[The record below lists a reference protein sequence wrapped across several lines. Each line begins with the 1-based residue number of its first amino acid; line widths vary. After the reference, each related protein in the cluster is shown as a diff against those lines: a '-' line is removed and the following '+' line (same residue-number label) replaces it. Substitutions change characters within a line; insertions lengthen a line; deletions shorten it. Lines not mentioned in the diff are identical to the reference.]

1 MSTKRGFGDEDWLT
15 KLEEQMSGKDLARQ
29 LSATSNVIDGMNR
42 QQQLMDQ
49 ITGAQRDALSGAAVA
64 SRLVS
69 PDYLKQVDAL
79 GPLRE
84 REQQLRNQISGI
96 AGTQTRT
103 LSGVYG
109 AERLTNLAAREMDHH
124 SSLFTREAERI
135 SRMVSDAGHAFRE
148 HAERLANSYQDRFHA
163 ITGLN
168 EQALRAV
175 TTQPDWFNGAHEAAG
190 MSVAS
195 IARNLSPD
203 ITGIFSARTLAYQL
217 TQRSQESMLA
227 SLLKGIDPLQHA
239 SKTLELSTA
248 HLRDLNLSAAHEQ
261 VRAFVES
268 SAYVHMRNTT
278 AMIAEAMAGG
288 DEARARSAWQ
298 SAAEDD
304 VFSEVWQQ
312 VQATFYNLLRQIPP
326 RLRRKKRDK
335 SRKSAI
341 AWLNENPGVLA
352 LLGVIV
358 AIFGVIRDIDES
370 LARPKF
376 PAASAPN
383 TATGQSVELAYFR
396 VTSDDV
402 HLREGPST
410 RQPVVTTVTRGN
422 VVQRLGACKTW
433 SLVALHTGRNDGKPI
448 SGWIKS
454 DYLKQLEKGVDPST
468 VSKPVVVD
476 GCDE

>member
-1 MSTKRGFGDEDWLT
+1 
-15 KLEEQMSGKDLARQ
+15 
-29 LSATSNVIDGMNR
+29 
-42 QQQLMDQ
+42 
-49 ITGAQRDALSGAAVA
+49 
-64 SRLVS
+64 
-69 PDYLKQVDAL
+69 
-79 GPLRE
+79 
-84 REQQLRNQISGI
+84 
-96 AGTQTRT
+96 
-103 LSGVYG
+103 
-109 AERLTNLAAREMDHH
+109 MDHH

-148 HAERLANSYQDRFHA
+148 HAERLAHSYQERFHA

-175 TTQPDWFNGAHEAAG
+175 TAQPDWFNGAHEVAG

-227 SLLKGIDPLQHA
+227 SLLKGIDPFQHA
-239 SKTLELSTA
+239 SKALELSTA
-248 HLRDLNLSAAHEQ
+248 HLRDLNLSAVQEQ

-304 VFSEVWQQ
+304 AFSEVWQQ
-312 VQATFYNLLRQIPP
+312 VHATFYNLLRQLSP

-335 SRKSAI
+335 SRKPAR

-358 AIFGVIRDIDES
+358 AMFGVIRDIDES
-370 LARPKF
+370 LATPKF
-376 PAASAPN
+376 PAASASNP
-383 TATGQSVELAYFR
+383 ATGQSVELAYFR
-396 VTSDDV
+396 VTGDDV

-410 RQPVVTTVTRGN
+410 RQPIVTTVTRDN
-422 VVQRLGACKTW
+422 VVQRLGVCKTW

-468 VSKPVVVD
+468 VSKPVIVD